1 MRKRKLIEQ
10 IHCRVEI
17 LFESVLKRNLQTKL
31 MMMLVRNISVFKASL
46 YYTENS
52 VFFKK
57 KNIKISK
64 LNIRDD
70 CEPLFGFWE
79 SNTGSLEGQSVFL
92 PLRPLF
98 GLVVMFL

>member
-46 YYTENS
+46 YYMENP
-52 VFFKK
+52 VFNKK
-57 KNIKISK
+57 YIKISK
-64 LNIRDD
+64 LDIKDD

-79 SNTGSLEGQSVFL
+79 SNTGSLEGQPVFL

-98 GLVVMFL
+98 GLVVMFF